1 MAFLLNN
8 DHHPIKPAL
17 SPTYSWSMVVI
28 YYVIPIEIQYLFEQK
43 LKVPRLC
50 SYHLVIKRGWL
61 ENPYQRIQKDV
72 YTWENHRQIV
82 DSPASS
88 EYWRVCVFFFRSS
101 HWVPKFLRLLIHG
114 SVSKPCTPGEHQ
126 NSW

>member
-17 SPTYSWSMVVI
+17 SPTYSWSMVVT
-28 YYVIPIEIQYLFEQK
+28 YYVIPIEIQYVFEQK

-61 ENPYQRIQKDV
+61 ENPYKMV
-72 YTWENHRQIV
+72 FIV
-82 DSPASS
+82 GKIIYKLWIFQLAASTGGYVS
-88 EYWRVCVFFFRSS
+88 SYGSS
-101 HWVPKFLRLLIHG
+101 HWVHKF
-114 SVSKPCTPGEHQ
+114 
-126 NSW
+126 

>member
-8 DHHPIKPAL
+8 DHHPIKPTL

-88 EYWRVCVFFFRSS
+88 EYWRVCVFFF
-101 HWVPKFLRLLIHG
+101 
-114 SVSKPCTPGEHQ
+114 SVKSLGTQIFKIVNTWQCVKTLYP
-126 NSW
+126 W